1 MPVSRLVATFTLAA
15 ALLVPAL
22 AVAQQAPRLLLNP
35 ADADRDGLV
44 SDAERA
50 DRLGAAPA
58 DIIRISA
65 QWPERRLIGV
75 RPPEPL
81 DPGPLDM
88 ARRVAPPSEFELALE
103 DRFNREVE
111 RRKKD

>member
-1 MPVSRLVATFTLAA
+1 MPVSRLVAAVTLAA

-50 DRLGAAPA
+50 DRLAATPA
-58 DIIRISA
+58 HLVPISA

-75 RPPEPL
+75 GPHEPL

-88 ARRVAPPSEFELALE
+88 ARRVAPPNEFEVALE
-103 DRFNREVE
+103 DRFNREV
-111 RRKKD
+111 RKREKD